1 MIKERINLTLT
12 KKTLAPFKGDHVGSL
27 LRPERIKQ
35 ARISR
40 DNGEISDFELKKIE
54 DEEIIK
60 LVEKQKLAG
69 LQSITDGDLRRA
81 WWHFDFLEGLI
92 GVEGYETDSGIQFE
106 GVETKAHSVRVAGK
120 IDFADH
126 PMIDHYKFLHSI
138 VGGDHTPKFTIP
150 SPNMLLARGDIN
162 QTVYST
168 EEELLKDLTSAYQK
182 AIQTFYEA
190 GCRYLQLDDTSWAG
204 FFSEEGLQKMRNK
217 GQDPDKLR
225 TLFVQAVNDSI
236 SERPDDMVITMHI
249 CRGNFRSTYLASGD
263 YEAVSDAIFGKLD
276 VDGLFLEFDDER
288 SGSFEPLRRVNRS
301 DLHIVLGLITSKIGK
316 LENKEAVKKRI
327 AEAADYVPYDQ
338 LCLSPQCGFAST
350 EEGNLLTEED
360 QWAKIRHVA
369 EIAKE
374 VWN

>member
-1 MIKERINLTLT
+1 MSFTQT
-12 KKTLAPFKGDHVGSL
+12 TMAPFKGDHVGSF
-27 LRPERIKQ
+27 LRPERIKK

-40 DNGEISDFELKKIE
+40 DYGEISDYELKKIE

-60 LVEKQKLAG
+60 LVEKQKQAG

-106 GVETKAHSVRVAGK
+106 GVETKAHSVRVVGK
-120 IDFADH
+120 IDFSDH
-126 PMIDHYKFLHSI
+126 PMIDHYKFLHSV
-138 VGGDHTPKFTIP
+138 VGENHTPKFTIP

-162 QTVYST
+162 QTVYNT
-168 EEELLKDLTSAYQK
+168 EEELLEDLTSAYQK

-225 TLFVQAVNDSI
+225 ELFVQAVNDSI

-263 YEAVSDAIFGKLD
+263 YEAVSDAIFGKLN

-288 SGSFEPLRRVNRS
+288 SGSFDPLRKVNRS
-301 DLHIVLGLITSKIGK
+301 DLHIVLGLITSKTGK
-316 LENKEAVKKRI
+316 LEDKEAIKKRI
-327 AEAADYVPYDQ
+327 AEAADYVPYKQ

-350 EEGNLLTEED
+350 EEGNLLSEED
-360 QWAKIRHVA
+360 QWAKIRHVV
-369 EIAKE
+369 ELSNE
-374 VWN
+374 VWTS